1 MRSGIF
7 VSGTI
12 SNIKVVED
20 AVQFTLIGSGDSR
33 YHVTVPETSL
43 PHVPKDGERMEV
55 EGELSFL
62 DGVNY
67 IWARRA
73 KAKFADTRRERKN
86 ARIRNGRL

>member
-1 MRSGIF
+1 MSSGIF

-20 AVQFTLIGSGDSR
+20 TVQFTLTGSGASR
-33 YHVTVPETSL
+33 YHVTASETSL

-73 KAKFADTRRERKN
+73 EAKTADTRRKRKN